1 MAYSK
6 AFIEAI
12 IKDNERQGRRIAEL
26 TRELDEVKMANFQ
39 KDSYDRGYKA
49 AEDYYNYEIEILRE
63 DNNYLGDQLHA
74 QTKRNEKLKEQIDFL
89 NDCIEHNHTNFRNV
103 FYRAF
108 DAECQLI
115 DAQNE
120 IKELKARLGEEA

>member
-1 MAYSK
+1 MGYSK

-12 IKDNERQGRRIAEL
+12 IKDNERQGHRIAEL
-26 TRELDEVKMANFQ
+26 TRELDEIKMANFQ

-49 AEDYYNYEIEILRE
+49 AEDYYSYEIEILRE
-63 DNNYLGDQLHA
+63 DNNYLGDQLHG
-74 QTKRNEKLKEQIDFL
+74 QIKRNEKLKEQIEFFK
-89 NDCIEHNHTNFRNV
+89 DCKKHSQINFRNV

-120 IKELKARLGEEA
+120 IKELKAKLGEEA